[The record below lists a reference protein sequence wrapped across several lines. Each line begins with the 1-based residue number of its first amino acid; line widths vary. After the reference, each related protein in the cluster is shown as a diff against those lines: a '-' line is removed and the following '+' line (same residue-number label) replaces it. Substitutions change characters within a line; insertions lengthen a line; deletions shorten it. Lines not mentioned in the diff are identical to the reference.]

1 MDFQN
6 CQFFKENINMA
17 TAAVAQPVS
26 ALPSEDTTLYYF
38 LEVKDGGIIQT
49 YPGTAFEKR
58 RKHVPHEM
66 NIKDLRDV
74 KDKFTL
80 DRNGFQLIQ
89 HPTGMDKDFLDE
101 QQIKDVYYPEC
112 QELMKKMTGA
122 SEVQIVSHMCRR
134 HRFDEAQSDAKDK
147 DDKEFVTKNNPAR
160 FVHVDQSYR
169 GAEQFLYLNLDEEEA
184 DRRTKKRWAIMNVC
198 QNEERAD
205 LRLCLLTSSCSH
217 RSGNPSTP
225 FREIL

>member
-1 MDFQN
+1 
-6 CQFFKENINMA
+6 MA
-17 TAAVAQPVS
+17 TATVAQPVS

-66 NIKDLRDV
+66 NIKDLREV

-80 DRNGFQLIQ
+80 DKNGFQLVQ
-89 HPTGMDKDFLDE
+89 HPTAMDKDFLDE

-112 QELMKKMTGA
+112 QRLMKKMTGA

-134 HRFDEAQSDAKDK
+134 HRFDEAQSDAKGK

-184 DRRTKKRWAIMNVC
+184 DRRTKKRWAIMNVR
-198 QNEERAD
+198 QNDQGVAFRT
-205 LRLCLLTSSCSH
+205 CMLTISR
-217 RSGNPSTP
+217 RSGNPS
-225 FREIL
+225 